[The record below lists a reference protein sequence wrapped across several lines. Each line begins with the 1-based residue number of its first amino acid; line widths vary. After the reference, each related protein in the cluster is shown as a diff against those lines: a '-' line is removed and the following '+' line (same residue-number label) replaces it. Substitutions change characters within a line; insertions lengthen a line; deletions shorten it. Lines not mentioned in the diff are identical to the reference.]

1 MGQGCAA
8 SGLPSSRHTMSHKE
22 GRSCS
27 VFHPD
32 GQTFSMADG
41 ARVNRFSID
50 PAVAFVLILY
60 LLLLGKV
67 VGVRQ
72 AVKRWCTGGTPTSL
86 ERHSRHAECTWPGH
100 GSNWHHSPGASEAE
114 QAAIEDAKA
123 RLPADALA
131 LTLGRALA
139 CGDPAFEMELL
150 RKLRTLPSGTRDG
163 EGLAAVM
170 ISALAWKRAHAEPAA
185 AGGGKAPPT
194 EGLAAAD
201 LVHGEWACR
210 FLVMGMRCGR
220 SLGGHPVKIER
231 IGANDMQAAPIRT
244 PHLRRRPLPKDR
256 RGLTRHAHAM
266 HTPCTRHAHAMH
278 TPCTRHAHAM
288 HTPCTRHAHA
298 MHTPC
303 TLQAP
308 SKHRVTAPPSGE
320 RIGLPF
326 LFRGR
331 SDAVRNQHLACGGG

>member
-1 MGQGCAA
+1 
-8 SGLPSSRHTMSHKE
+8 
-22 GRSCS
+22 
-27 VFHPD
+27 
-32 GQTFSMADG
+32 MADG
-41 ARVNRFSID
+41 VNRFSID

-278 TPCTRHAHAM
+278 TPCTRHAYAMHM
-288 HTPCTRHAHA
+288 HTPCTCARHAYAHA
-298 MHTPC
+298 MHAHAHTMHTPC
-303 TLQAP
+303 MHTPGHTRVRSRRRGSSYHRCCSRRRRPTRAP
-308 SKHRVTAPPSGE
+308 QRRP
-320 RIGLPF
+320 
-326 LFRGR
+326 
-331 SDAVRNQHLACGGG
+331 